1 MYFMKPLLKRINLI
15 FAFILLLS
23 TSLKAQE
30 LYLSTGLN
38 LTTYS
43 FKSTDNLPL
52 EFNKKS
58 SQFYELGYVF
68 KLMDEK
74 LYYSAGLAINNF
86 NATAGDSANHYEW
99 ETTYMGLNNQ
109 LHYVIIPSYRA
120 PFELSTGIQM
130 QLMQIING
138 EQKINGESFD
148 LIKQKEFSG
157 LWLQPG
163 IILTAKYFV
172 NDDWQL
178 SLGYNYSIGMN
189 LSNSTAEKLK
199 FNNQQIRFGI
209 HFNIN

>member
-1 MYFMKPLLKRINLI
+1 MKQLLKTNLI
-15 FAFILLLS
+15 IGFLLFF
-23 TSLKAQE
+23 SLGSNAQE
-30 LYLSTGLN
+30 LYFTTGLN

-109 LHYVIIPSYRA
+109 LQYVIVPSSRM
-120 PFELSTGIQM
+120 PFELSGGVQM
-130 QLMQIING
+130 QLMHIING

-148 LIKQKEFSG
+148 LTKEKEFTG
-157 LWLQPG
+157 FWIQPG
-163 IILTAKYFV
+163 AIVTAKYFV